1 MLTKKLELQS
11 VEAKDLNGN
20 QNWLH
25 RLLRMLAFVDLPIR
39 HKFLLLAAG
48 TLFWFFALTLVAVG
62 ALTLLHYQFHK
73 VTQGVLPHQQAAT
86 QVLEELQDLE
96 RELGALPSPDGTLD
110 PLAAQAVRERLQV
123 MRGIQ
128 SGLSLQ
134 TTPSQGTLVE
144 DIVRALAADATQH
157 VEYIQSSLAA
167 IGQIE
172 QALNQ
177 LPTVP
182 QESAALPSRM
192 QALETALVEAKAL
205 TQQHAQSMR
214 GAHQQAQEGIV
225 EVIRYAVHTLL
236 VLLLMASA
244 LLLFFIYW
252 IIIAFQQPISAMVGQ
267 IDSLSAGEFDTAKK
281 VSIKSLDEIGDLS
294 KKFNA
299 LVERVYGMT
308 IYKKVIEE
316 DATLEEVYR
325 RVGQAFEQKL
335 GIADYSLYE
344 VNEPK
349 REMELVYPPLVGD
362 AAMHCETDIL
372 SDCTQ
377 CRAVKTGHR
386 VSSFEFD
393 GICRSY
399 AGPEGVGHVCIP
411 LLSGGHTSGVVQLRF
426 PSGARGAVLDPEM
439 PQKIF
444 NAGTYIEQSVS
455 VIEAKRL
462 MQTLRESATIDPLTG
477 LYNRRFLQ
485 EHTQQLISGVLRRK
499 SQIGLLLCDLDY
511 FKQVNDT
518 YGHDA
523 GDLLLKEVA
532 IILRSSVRESDV
544 VIRFGGEEFLVLFFD
559 TEAGQAQQVAEKI
572 RLAVEKMRVNING
585 ETLHKTI
592 SVGLSEFPGDTDGF
606 WQAIKY
612 ADVALYQAK
621 EQGRN
626 RVLRFAPE
634 MWPQGQF

>member
-1 MLTKKLELQS
+1 MPTKELPLQS
-11 VEAKDLNGN
+11 VEAKDLNGD

-25 RLLRMLAFVDLPIR
+25 RLLRVLAFVDLPIR

-48 TLFWFFALTLVAVG
+48 TLFWFLALALVAVG

-73 VTQGVLPHQQAAT
+73 VAQGLLPHQQAAT
-86 QVLEELQDLE
+86 QVLEQLQGLE
-96 RELGALPSPDGTLD
+96 RELVALPSPDGALD
-110 PLAAQAVRERLQV
+110 PVAAQAVRERLQV
-123 MRGIQ
+123 VRGIQ
-128 SGLSLQ
+128 TGLNLQ
-134 TTPSQGTLVE
+134 ATQGDGTLVE

-157 VEYIQSSLAA
+157 ADYIQNSLAA
-167 IGQIE
+167 MGQIE
-172 QALNQ
+172 QALNR

-182 QESAALPSRM
+182 QESAALASQM
-192 QALETALVEAKAL
+192 QALEAALANAKAL
-205 TQQHAQSMR
+205 TQQHAQSMQ
-214 GAHQQAQEGIV
+214 GAYQQAQENIV
-225 EVIRYAVHTLL
+225 EVIRYAVHTVMLLL
-236 VLLLMASA
+236 VLASA
-244 LLLFFIYW
+244 LLLLFIYW
-252 IIIAFQQPISAMVGQ
+252 IITAFQQPIGAMIRQ
-267 IDSLSAGEFDTAKK
+267 IDSLSAGEFDSAQK

-316 DATLEEVYR
+316 DASLEDVYR
-325 RVGQAFEQKL
+325 RMGQMFEREL
-335 GIADYSLYE
+335 GSGQYTLYE

-349 REMELVYPPLVGD
+349 REMAVVYPPLVGD
-362 AAMHCETDIL
+362 EHMHCEPDIL

-377 CRAVKTGHR
+377 CRAAKTGHR
-386 VSSFEFD
+386 VSSFEFP
-393 GICRSY
+393 GVCRRY
-399 AGPEGVGHVCIP
+399 AGPQGMGHVCIP
-411 LLSGGHTSGVVQLRF
+411 LLTGGHTSGVVQLRF
-426 PSGARGAVLDPEM
+426 PMGAQGAALEPEM
-439 PQKIF
+439 PQKLF
-444 NAGTYIEQSVS
+444 NVGTYIEQSVS

-523 GDLLLKEVA
+523 GDLLLKEVS

-544 VIRFGGEEFLVLFFD
+544 VIRFGGEEFLVLLLD
-559 TEAGQAQQVAEKI
+559 TEAGRAQQVAEKI

-585 ETLHKTI
+585 ETLSKTI
-592 SVGLSEFPGDTDGF
+592 SVGVAEFPGDTDGF

-634 MWPQGQF
+634 MWTQGQF